1 MEKLNIIELKIPNL
15 GEAESTE
22 IIEINVKSG
31 DIVKLNDPLIV
42 LESEKAA
49 MEVPS
54 DYDGKI
60 IEILVKEGDSVNEGM
75 LFAKIEAKA
84 AAKIKKETEKPK
96 PKELIKSE
104 QSIKKDIVPIT
115 GINAGPAVRKYARE
129 LEIDLTQI
137 QGSGKNKRI
146 TKDDLKNYIHSHKE
160 SITNLKTYKEADFSE
175 EGNYSLQKMSKIRI
189 LGAKN
194 VQAAWNSI
202 PHVTHFDEINMSNI
216 NRVRQK
222 INVNPLAFMVKAL
235 SRALKEFPIFNS
247 SLVEDDHLVIKEY
260 INVGIAVDTEDGL
273 VVPVIQNADKLSVE
287 EISLQIKELAEK
299 SRNKKLLNTDLANRT
314 FSVSSLGKL
323 GGLGFTPIINPP
335 DVAIISMSKTFKR
348 LVLAEELEIMP
359 IAMSYDHRVING
371 ADAGRFMVFLKEI
384 MDNFNDWYIANIFS
398 DWSSLNFSG

>member
-1 MEKLNIIELKIPNL
+1 MEKLNVIELKIPDL

-31 DIVKLNDPLIV
+31 DIVKFNDPLIV

-60 IEILVKEGDSVNEGM
+60 IEILVKEGDSVNEGQ

-84 AAKIKKETEKPK
+84 PEKIKKETEKLK
-96 PKELIKSE
+96 PKESIRLE
-104 QSIKKDIVPIT
+104 ESIKRDNVQIT

-129 LEIDLTQI
+129 LDIDLTQI

-146 TKDDLKNYIHSHKE
+146 TKDDLKNYIHSTKQTSPDLKAYKE
-160 SITNLKTYKEADFSE
+160 SDFSE

-202 PHVTHFDEINMSNI
+202 PHVTHFDEINMSKI
-216 NRVRQK
+216 NRVRKK

-235 SRALKEFPIFNS
+235 SAALKEFPIFNS
-247 SLVEDDHLVIKEY
+247 SLIENDHLVIKEY

-273 VVPVIQNADKLSVE
+273 VVPVIQNVDKLSLE
-287 EISLQIKELAEK
+287 EISLRIKELAEK
-299 SRNKKLLNTDLANRT
+299 SRNKKLLNTDLASRT

-384 MDNFNDWYIANIFS
+384 MDNFND
-398 DWSSLNFSG
+398 

>member
-1 MEKLNIIELKIPNL
+1 MEKLNITELKIPNL

-60 IEILVKEGDSVNEGM
+60 IEILVKEGDSVNEGQ
-75 LFAKIEAKA
+75 LFAKIEAKVPE
-84 AAKIKKETEKPK
+84 KIKKETEKPK
-96 PKELIKSE
+96 PKESVRLE
-104 QSIKKDIVPIT
+104 ESIKRDNMPIT

-129 LEIDLTQI
+129 LDIDLTQI

-146 TKDDLKNYIHSHKE
+146 TKDDLKNYIHSTKQSSPDLKAYKE
-160 SITNLKTYKEADFSE
+160 SDFSE

-216 NRVRQK
+216 NRVRKK
-222 INVNPLAFMVKAL
+222 INVNPLAFMIKAL
-235 SRALKEFPIFNS
+235 SSALKEFPIFNS
-247 SLVEDDHLVIKEY
+247 SLIEDDHLVIKEY

-273 VVPVIQNADKLSVE
+273 VVPVIQNADKLSLE
-287 EISLQIKELAEK
+287 EISLKIKELAEK
-299 SRNKKLLNTDLANRT
+299 SRNKKLLNTDLARRT

-384 MDNFNDWYIANIFS
+384 LDNFND
-398 DWSSLNFSG
+398 

>member
-1 MEKLNIIELKIPNL
+1 MEKLNITELKIPNL

-60 IEILVKEGDSVNEGM
+60 IEILVKEGDSVNEGQ
-75 LFAKIEAKA
+75 LFAKIEAKVPE
-84 AAKIKKETEKPK
+84 KIKKETEKPK
-96 PKELIKSE
+96 PKESVRLEEPIKR
-104 QSIKKDIVPIT
+104 DNMPIT

-129 LEIDLTQI
+129 LDIDLTQI

-146 TKDDLKNYIHSHKE
+146 TKDDLKNYIHSTKQSSPDLKAYKE
-160 SITNLKTYKEADFSE
+160 SDFSE

-216 NRVRQK
+216 NRVRKK
-222 INVNPLAFMVKAL
+222 INVNPLAFMIKAL
-235 SRALKEFPIFNS
+235 SSALKEFPIFNS
-247 SLVEDDHLVIKEY
+247 SLIEDDHLVIKEY

-273 VVPVIQNADKLSVE
+273 VVPVIQNADKLSLE
-287 EISLQIKELAEK
+287 EISLKIKELAEK
-299 SRNKKLLNTDLANRT
+299 SRNKKLLNTDLARRT

-384 MDNFNDWYIANIFS
+384 LDNFND
-398 DWSSLNFSG
+398 

>member
-1 MEKLNIIELKIPNL
+1 MEKLNITELKIPNL

-60 IEILVKEGDSVNEGM
+60 IEILVKEGDKVNEGQ
-75 LFAKIEAKA
+75 LFAKIEAKVPE
-84 AAKIKKETEKPK
+84 KIKKETEKPK
-96 PKELIKSE
+96 PKESVRLE
-104 QSIKKDIVPIT
+104 ESIKRDNMPIT

-129 LEIDLTQI
+129 LDIDLTQI

-146 TKDDLKNYIHSHKE
+146 TKDDLKNYIHSTKQSSPDLKAYKE
-160 SITNLKTYKEADFSE
+160 SDFFE

-216 NRVRQK
+216 NRVRKK
-222 INVNPLAFMVKAL
+222 INVNPLAFMIKAL
-235 SRALKEFPIFNS
+235 SNALKEFPIFNS
-247 SLVEDDHLVIKEY
+247 SLIEDDHLVIKEY

-273 VVPVIQNADKLSVE
+273 VVPVIQNADKLSLE
-287 EISLQIKELAEK
+287 EISLKIKELAEK
-299 SRNKKLLNTDLANRT
+299 SRNKKLLNTDLARRT

-384 MDNFNDWYIANIFS
+384 LDNFND
-398 DWSSLNFSG
+398 

>member
-60 IEILVKEGDSVNEGM
+60 IEILVKEGDSVNEGQ
-75 LFAKIEAKA
+75 LFAKIEAKVPE
-84 AAKIKKETEKPK
+84 KIKKETEKPK
-96 PKELIKSE
+96 PKESVRLEEPIKR
-104 QSIKKDIVPIT
+104 DNMPIT

-129 LEIDLTQI
+129 LDIDLTQI

-146 TKDDLKNYIHSHKE
+146 TKDDLKNYIHSTKQSSPDLKAYKE
-160 SITNLKTYKEADFSE
+160 SDFSE

-216 NRVRQK
+216 NRVRKK
-222 INVNPLAFMVKAL
+222 INVNPLAFMIKAL
-235 SRALKEFPIFNS
+235 SNALKEFPIFNS
-247 SLVEDDHLVIKEY
+247 SLIEDDHLVIKEY

-273 VVPVIQNADKLSVE
+273 VVPVIQNADKLSLE
-287 EISLQIKELAEK
+287 EISLKIKELAEK
-299 SRNKKLLNTDLANRT
+299 SRNKKLLNTDLARRT

-384 MDNFNDWYIANIFS
+384 LDNFND
-398 DWSSLNFSG
+398 

>member
-1 MEKLNIIELKIPNL
+1 MEKLNITELKIPNL

-31 DIVKLNDPLIV
+31 DIVKLNAPLIV

-60 IEILVKEGDSVNEGM
+60 IEILVKEGDNVNEGQ
-75 LFAKIEAKA
+75 LFAKIEAKVPE
-84 AAKIKKETEKPK
+84 KIKKETEKPK
-96 PKELIKSE
+96 PKESVRLE
-104 QSIKKDIVPIT
+104 ESIKRDNMPIT

-129 LEIDLTQI
+129 LDIDLTQI

-146 TKDDLKNYIHSHKE
+146 TKDDLKNYIHSTKQSSPDLKAYKE
-160 SITNLKTYKEADFSE
+160 SDFFE

-216 NRVRQK
+216 NRVRKK

-235 SRALKEFPIFNS
+235 SNALKEFPIFNS
-247 SLVEDDHLVIKEY
+247 SLIEDDHLVIKEY

-273 VVPVIQNADKLSVE
+273 VVPVIQNADKLSLE
-287 EISLQIKELAEK
+287 EISLKIKELAEK
-299 SRNKKLLNTDLANRT
+299 SRNKKLLNTDLARRT

-384 MDNFNDWYIANIFS
+384 LDNFND
-398 DWSSLNFSG
+398 

>member
-1 MEKLNIIELKIPNL
+1 MEKLNITELKIPNL

-60 IEILVKEGDSVNEGM
+60 IEILVKEGDNVNEGQ
-75 LFAKIEAKA
+75 LFAKIEAKVPE
-84 AAKIKKETEKPK
+84 KIKKETEKPK
-96 PKELIKSE
+96 PKESVRLE
-104 QSIKKDIVPIT
+104 ESIKRDNMPIT

-129 LEIDLTQI
+129 LDIDLTQI

-146 TKDDLKNYIHSHKE
+146 TKDDLKNYIHSTKQSSPDLKAYKE
-160 SITNLKTYKEADFSE
+160 SDFFE

-216 NRVRQK
+216 NRVRKK
-222 INVNPLAFMVKAL
+222 INVNPLAFMIKAL
-235 SRALKEFPIFNS
+235 SNALKEFPIFNS
-247 SLVEDDHLVIKEY
+247 SLIEDDHLVIKEY

-273 VVPVIQNADKLSVE
+273 VVPVIQNADKLSLE
-287 EISLQIKELAEK
+287 EISLKIKELAEK
-299 SRNKKLLNTDLANRT
+299 SRNKKLLNTDLARRT

-384 MDNFNDWYIANIFS
+384 LDNFND
-398 DWSSLNFSG
+398 

>member
-60 IEILVKEGDSVNEGM
+60 IEILVKEGDSVNEGQ

-84 AAKIKKETEKPK
+84 SEKIKKETEKSK
-96 PKELIKSE
+96 PKESIRLE
-104 QSIKKDIVPIT
+104 ESIKRDNMPIT

-129 LEIDLTQI
+129 LDIDLTQI

-146 TKDDLKNYIHSHKE
+146 TKDDLKNYIHSTKQTSSDLKAYKE
-160 SITNLKTYKEADFSE
+160 SDFSE

-216 NRVRQK
+216 NRVRKK

-235 SRALKEFPIFNS
+235 SKTLKEFPIFNS
-247 SLVEDDHLVIKEY
+247 SLVEDDHLLIKDY

-273 VVPVIQNADKLSVE
+273 VVPVIQNADKFSLE
-287 EISLQIKELAEK
+287 EISLKIKELAEK

-384 MDNFNDWYIANIFS
+384 LDNFND
-398 DWSSLNFSG
+398 

>member
-1 MEKLNIIELKIPNL
+1 MEKLNVIELKIPNL

-60 IEILVKEGDSVNEGM
+60 IEILVKEGDSVNEGQ

-84 AAKIKKETEKPK
+84 PEKIKKETEKSK
-96 PKELIKSE
+96 PKESIRLE
-104 QSIKKDIVPIT
+104 ESIKRDNMPIT

-129 LEIDLTQI
+129 LDIDLTQI
-137 QGSGKNKRI
+137 QGTGKNKRI
-146 TKDDLKNYIHSHKE
+146 TKDDLKNHIHSTKQTSPDLKAYKE
-160 SITNLKTYKEADFSE
+160 SDFSE
-175 EGNYSLQKMSKIRI
+175 EGNYSVQKMSKIRI
-189 LGAKN
+189 LGARN

-216 NRVRQK
+216 NRVRKK
-222 INVNPLAFMVKAL
+222 INVNPLAFMIKAL
-235 SRALKEFPIFNS
+235 SAALKEFPIFNS
-247 SLVEDDHLVIKEY
+247 SLIEDDRLVIKEY

-273 VVPVIQNADKLSVE
+273 VVPVIQNADKLSLE
-287 EISLQIKELAEK
+287 EISLKIKELAEK
-299 SRNKKLLNTDLANRT
+299 SRNKKLLNTDLASRT

-371 ADAGRFMVFLKEI
+371 ADAGRFMVFLKESL
-384 MDNFNDWYIANIFS
+384 DNFND
-398 DWSSLNFSG
+398 

>member
-60 IEILVKEGDSVNEGM
+60 IEILVKEGDSVNEGQ
-75 LFAKIEAKA
+75 LFAKIEAKVPE
-84 AAKIKKETEKPK
+84 KIKKETEKPK
-96 PKELIKSE
+96 PKESVRLE
-104 QSIKKDIVPIT
+104 ESIKRDNIPIT

-129 LEIDLTQI
+129 LDIDLTQI

-146 TKDDLKNYIHSHKE
+146 TKDDLKNYIHSTKQSSPDLKAYKE
-160 SITNLKTYKEADFSE
+160 SDFSE

-216 NRVRQK
+216 NRVRKK
-222 INVNPLAFMVKAL
+222 INVNPLAFMIKAL
-235 SRALKEFPIFNS
+235 SNALKEFPIFNS
-247 SLVEDDHLVIKEY
+247 SLIEDDHLVIKEY
-260 INVGIAVDTEDGL
+260 INIGIAVDTEDGL
-273 VVPVIQNADKLSVE
+273 VVPVIQNADKLSLE
-287 EISLQIKELAEK
+287 EISLKIKELAEK
-299 SRNKKLLNTDLANRT
+299 SRNKKLLNTDLARRT

-384 MDNFNDWYIANIFS
+384 MDNFND
-398 DWSSLNFSG
+398 

>member
-31 DIVKLNDPLIV
+31 EIVKLNDPLIV

-60 IEILVKEGDSVNEGM
+60 IEILVKEGDNVNEGQ
-75 LFAKIEAKA
+75 LFAKIEAKVTE
-84 AAKIKKETEKPK
+84 KIKKEIEKPK
-96 PKELIKSE
+96 PKDSVRLEE
-104 QSIKKDIVPIT
+104 SIKRDNMPIT

-129 LEIDLTQI
+129 LDIDLIQI

-146 TKDDLKNYIHSHKE
+146 TKDDLKNYIHSTKQTSPDLKAYKE
-160 SITNLKTYKEADFSE
+160 SDFSE

-202 PHVTHFDEINMSNI
+202 PHVTHFDEINMSKI
-216 NRVRQK
+216 NRARKK

-235 SRALKEFPIFNS
+235 SAALKEFPIFNS
-247 SLVEDDHLVIKEY
+247 SLIEDDRLVIKEY

-273 VVPVIQNADKLSVE
+273 VVPVIQNVDKLSLE
-287 EISLQIKELAEK
+287 EISLRIKELAEK
-299 SRNKKLLNTDLANRT
+299 SRNKKLLNTDLASRT

-371 ADAGRFMVFLKEI
+371 ADAGRFMVFLKESL
-384 MDNFNDWYIANIFS
+384 DNFND
-398 DWSSLNFSG
+398 

>member
-1 MEKLNIIELKIPNL
+1 MEKINIIELKIPNL

-84 AAKIKKETEKPK
+84 AAKIKKEIEKPK

-104 QSIKKDIVPIT
+104 ESIKKDIVPIT

-160 SITNLKTYKEADFSE
+160 SITNLKTYKESDFSE

-216 NRVRQK
+216 NRVRKK
-222 INVNPLAFMVKAL
+222 INANPLTFMVKAL
-235 SRALKEFPIFNS
+235 SEALKEFPIFNS

-287 EISLQIKELAEK
+287 EISLQIKELSEK

-384 MDNFNDWYIANIFS
+384 LDNFND
-398 DWSSLNFSG
+398 

>member
-1 MEKLNIIELKIPNL
+1 MEKLNVIELKIPNL
-15 GEAESTE
+15 GEAESTK

-60 IEILVKEGDSVNEGM
+60 IEILVKEGDSVNEGQ

-84 AAKIKKETEKPK
+84 PEKTKKETEKPK
-96 PKELIKSE
+96 LKEPIRSE
-104 QSIKKDIVPIT
+104 KSIKRENMPIT

-129 LEIDLTQI
+129 LDINLTQI
-137 QGSGKNKRI
+137 QGTGKNKRI
-146 TKDDLKNYIHSHKE
+146 TKDDLKNYIHSTKQ
-160 SITNLKTYKEADFSE
+160 SSPDLKTYKESDFSE

-194 VQAAWNSI
+194 VHAAWNSI

-216 NRVRQK
+216 NRFRKK

-235 SRALKEFPIFNS
+235 SKTLKEFPIFNS

-273 VVPVIQNADKLSVE
+273 VVPVIQNADKFSLE
-287 EISLQIKELAEK
+287 EISLKIKELAEK

-384 MDNFNDWYIANIFS
+384 LDNFND
-398 DWSSLNFSG
+398 

>member
-1 MEKLNIIELKIPNL
+1 MEKLNITELKIPNL

-60 IEILVKEGDSVNEGM
+60 IEILVKEGDSVNEGQ
-75 LFAKIEAKA
+75 LFAKIEAKVPE
-84 AAKIKKETEKPK
+84 KIKKETEKPK
-96 PKELIKSE
+96 PKESVRLE
-104 QSIKKDIVPIT
+104 ESIKRDNIPIT

-129 LEIDLTQI
+129 LDIDLTQI

-146 TKDDLKNYIHSHKE
+146 TKDDLKNYIHSTKQSSPDLKAYKE
-160 SITNLKTYKEADFSE
+160 SDFSE

-216 NRVRQK
+216 NRVRKK
-222 INVNPLAFMVKAL
+222 INVNPLAFMIKAL
-235 SRALKEFPIFNS
+235 SNALKEFPIFNS
-247 SLVEDDHLVIKEY
+247 SLIEDDHLVIKEY
-260 INVGIAVDTEDGL
+260 INIGIAVDTEDGL
-273 VVPVIQNADKLSVE
+273 VVPVIQNADKLSLE
-287 EISLQIKELAEK
+287 EISLKIKELAEK
-299 SRNKKLLNTDLANRT
+299 SRNKKLLNTDLARRT

-371 ADAGRFMVFLKEI
+371 ADAGRFIVFLKEI
-384 MDNFNDWYIANIFS
+384 MDNFND
-398 DWSSLNFSG
+398 